1 MSVAFSLSFSTHT
14 HTHTRTHL
22 CRYNLARFSQNFR
35 KEIRSSN
42 SNNNTQNKNKK
53 DAVNIEFPRV
63 SPRLLSESVLVET
76 WAKGKCVSHF
86 YNTTK
91 KETEK
96 MRQRV
101 AAGVFDI
108 TLKMFLRDNFVHSDM
123 HAGNAIY
130 DEKRDLITL
139 IDAGMATELP
149 QDILDKFGDFIRA
162 VVLGDD
168 VKLASVIYHFHDE
181 VSSNVPKPDATKL
194 HAEVKQTLDK
204 WRTMGYP
211 PRPGVP
217 TDCTIGDVMADVFTN
232 ISKLGVVMRS
242 DVSVVMSS
250 MQISEGL
257 IIGLDPSF
265 DIIGRTPPY
274 FVRYQ
279 GWGSIQNVL
288 SAGYNSDVVDSL
300 SEVHENSGNLMGVVD
315 KNMGG
320 DAAVAIVSTG

>member
-1 MSVAFSLSFSTHT
+1 
-14 HTHTRTHL
+14 
-22 CRYNLARFSQNFR
+22 
-35 KEIRSSN
+35 
-42 SNNNTQNKNKK
+42 
-53 DAVNIEFPRV
+53 
-63 SPRLLSESVLVET
+63 
-76 WAKGKCVSHF
+76 
-86 YNTTK
+86 
-91 KETEK
+91 
-96 MRQRV
+96 MRNRV
-101 AAGVFDI
+101 AAGIFDI

-149 QDILDKFGDFIRA
+149 QDVLWKFGDFIRA

-181 VSSNVPKPDATKL
+181 VSSKVPKPDAVKL
-194 HAEVKQTLDK
+194 HQEVKSTLDR
-204 WRTMGYP
+204 WRTKGYP

-217 TDCTIGDVMADVFTN
+217 TDCTIGDVMADVFAS

-257 IIGLDPSF
+257 IIGLDPTF

-274 FVRYQ
+274 FVKYQ

-288 SAGYNSDVVDSL
+288 SAGYNSEVVGTLSDVHKNTGDML
-300 SEVHENSGNLMGVVD
+300 GVVD
-315 KNMGG
+315 RKMGG
-320 DAAVAIVSTG
+320 TAVTA

>member
-1 MSVAFSLSFSTHT
+1 
-14 HTHTRTHL
+14 
-22 CRYNLARFSQNFR
+22 
-35 KEIRSSN
+35 
-42 SNNNTQNKNKK
+42 
-53 DAVNIEFPRV
+53 
-63 SPRLLSESVLVET
+63 
-76 WAKGKCVSHF
+76 
-86 YNTTK
+86 
-91 KETEK
+91 
-96 MRQRV
+96 MRNRV
-101 AAGVFDI
+101 AAGIFDI

-149 QDILDKFGDFIRA
+149 QDVLWKFGDFIRA

-181 VSSNVPKPDATKL
+181 VSSKVPKPDAVKL
-194 HAEVKQTLDK
+194 HQEVKSTLDR
-204 WRTMGYP
+204 WRTKGYP

-217 TDCTIGDVMADVFTN
+217 TDCTIGDVMADVFAS

-257 IIGLDPSF
+257 IIGLDPTF

-274 FVRYQ
+274 FVKYQ

-288 SAGYNSDVVDSL
+288 SAGYNSEVVDTL
-300 SEVHENSGNLMGVVD
+300 SDVHKNTGDMLGVVD
-315 KNMGG
+315 RKMGG
-320 DAAVAIVSTG
+320 TAVTA